1 MIGRVLVAAAA
12 LAAWVPASAAPWLP
26 RESGARGPAAIVL
39 VGRYAEEQAQRD
51 VERLHQWE
59 KDHPSTSYP
68 PVDCAVPRNQ
78 VSDACRNRLPGAPAR

>member
-12 LAAWVPASAAPWLP
+12 LAAGVPASAAPWLP
-26 RESGARGPAAIVL
+26 REAETRGSTAIVL

-51 VERLHQWE
+51 VARLHQWE
-59 KDHPSTSYP
+59 RDHPSASYP

-78 VSDACRNRLPGAPAR
+78 VTDACRNRLPAVPAR

>member
-1 MIGRVLVAAAA
+1 MIGRLLVAAAA
-12 LAAWVPASAAPWLP
+12 LVPWAPASVPPWA
-26 RESGARGPAAIVL
+26 ARGSTAIVL

-78 VSDACRNRLPGAPAR
+78 VSDACRNNLPGAPAR

>member
-1 MIGRVLVAAAA
+1 MIGHLLVAAAA
-12 LAAWVPASAAPWLP
+12 LAASAPAGAPPWAA
-26 RESGARGPAAIVL
+26 GGPTAIVL

-59 KDHPSTSYP
+59 RDHPATSYP